1 MSEKEETKKIHRGI
15 RNNNPLN
22 IRKGSHWIGE
32 RPVQTDR
39 AFEEYESMEY
49 GIRAGFY
56 LLRKYMSGYSGLT
69 QKFNTIALIIKR
81 WAPPSENATQ
91 RYIDSVSK
99 ETGIPANQKLSFT
112 NKKVMCDI
120 VAAMIR
126 VECGCTVERSVIESG
141 YDLL

>member
-1 MSEKEETKKIHRGI
+1 MSELENTKKLKRGI

-22 IRKGSHWIGE
+22 IRKGNNWIGE
-32 RPVQTDR
+32 RPVQTDK
-39 AFEEYESMEY
+39 AFEEFVSMEY

-69 QKFNTIALIIKR
+69 QKFNTIELIIRR
-81 WAPPSENATQ
+81 WAPPTENATR
-91 RYIDSVSK
+91 RYIDAVSK